1 MNAFERHILETV
13 DKYNMIKRGQTVI
26 AAVSGGYDSLCMLN
40 VLCNL
45 RRLRGFEV
53 CVAHINHMLRNEAD
67 SDEEFVI
74 KEAERLGVKAY
85 TKKINVSK
93 YAEEN
98 KISFE
103 TAGRILRYGFFE
115 EISKKYDDTV
125 IATAHNANDSAES
138 MLMHLMR
145 GSGLTGL
152 VGIRPKNE
160 NIIRPLIEAERI
172 DIEKYCDEKGIVPR
186 HDCTNDSDDY
196 HRNDIRHNVLA
207 PILERCSLASLCRTM
222 NVLSGEEEFL
232 DRYTKDIVE
241 KLLKS
246 ENNEKLISV
255 KNFNSLPLAIRRR
268 VLKSVIEDTAEN
280 QLCLVHIDDIIG
292 MAEKNYGGKQ
302 ICIPGGM
309 VVKLEKGLLIFK

>member
-1 MNAFERHILETV
+1 MDAFERHILETI
-13 DKYNMIKRGQTVI
+13 DKYNMIQRGQTVI

-45 RRLRGFEV
+45 RRLRGFAV
-53 CVAHINHMLRNEAD
+53 CVAHVNHMLRDEAD
-67 SDEEFVI
+67 GDEAFVV
-74 KEAERLGVKAY
+74 KEAQRLGIKAY
-85 TKKINVSK
+85 TKKVNVSK

-103 TAGRILRYGFFE
+103 TAGRILRYNFFE
-115 EISKKYDDTV
+115 DISKEYSDTV
-125 IATAHNANDSAES
+125 VATAHNANDSAES

-160 NIIRPLIEAERI
+160 NIIRPLIEADRI
-172 DIEKYCDEKGIVPR
+172 DIEKYCDKNGLVPR

-196 HRNDIRHNVLA
+196 HRNDVRHNVLA
-207 PILERCSLASLCRTM
+207 PMLERCSLASLCRTM

-232 DRYTKDIVE
+232 ENYTAGIVREYVKSKDDE
-241 KLLKS
+241 KT
-246 ENNEKLISV
+246 ISV
-255 KNFNSLPLAIRRR
+255 KDFNKLPYAIRRR
-268 VLKSVIEDTAEN
+268 LLRHIIEDSAEN
-280 QLCLVHIDDIIG
+280 QLCLVHIDDIIT

-302 ICIPGGM
+302 ICLPGKM
-309 VVKLEKGLLIFK
+309 TVKLEKGFLLFK

>member
-1 MNAFERHILETV
+1 MDAFERHILETI
-13 DKYNMIKRGQTVI
+13 DKYNMIQKGQTVI

-45 RRLRGFEV
+45 RRLREFDV
-53 CVAHINHMLRNEAD
+53 CVAHLNHMLRDEAEG
-67 SDEEFVI
+67 DEEFVV
-74 KEAERLGVKAY
+74 KEAQRLGIKAY
-85 TKKINVSK
+85 TKRVDVSK

-103 TAGRILRYGFFE
+103 TAGRVLRYGFFE
-115 EISKKYDDTV
+115 EISEKYESTV

-160 NIIRPLIEAERI
+160 NIIRPLIEADRK
-172 DIEKYCDEKGIVPR
+172 DIEKYCDKNGLVPR

-196 HRNDIRHNVLA
+196 HRNDIRHNILA
-207 PILERCSLASLCRTM
+207 PMLERCSLASLCRTM

-232 DRYTKDIVE
+232 ENYTVEIVSKCIRIKDDAKAINIKDFN
-241 KLLKS
+241 KLP
-246 ENNEKLISV
+246 V
-255 KNFNSLPLAIRRR
+255 AIRRR
-268 VLKSVIEDTAEN
+268 VLKNVIDDSAEN
-280 QLCLVHIDDIIG
+280 QLCLVHIDDIIT
-292 MAEKNYGGKQ
+292 MAKKNYGGKQ
-302 ICIPGGM
+302 ICLPGKLT
-309 VVKLEKGLLIFK
+309 VRLEKGYLLFK

>member
-13 DKYNMIKRGQTVI
+13 DKYNMIQKGQTVI

-45 RRLRGFEV
+45 RRLREFEV
-53 CVAHINHMLRNEAD
+53 CVAHINHMMRAEAD
-67 SDEEFVI
+67 ADEEFVI
-74 KEAERLGVKAY
+74 KEAKRLGLQVY
-85 TKKINVSK
+85 TKKIDVST

-98 KISFE
+98 KLSFE
-103 TAGRILRYGFFE
+103 TAGRILRYKFFDE
-115 EISKKYDDTV
+115 VSEFYSDTV

-172 DIEKYCDEKGIVPR
+172 DIEKYCDVNGIVPR

-196 HRNDIRHNVLA
+196 HRNDIRHNVMA
-207 PILERCSLASLCRTM
+207 PMLERCSVASLCRTM
-222 NVLSGEEEFL
+222 NILSAEEDFL
-232 DRYTKDIVE
+232 EQYVNDIRGKYV
-241 KLLKS
+241 KVTDGK
-246 ENNEKLISV
+246 NHISV
-255 KNFNSLPLAIRRR
+255 KEFNSLPLAVKRRL
-268 VLKSVIEDTAEN
+268 LKSVLLDNTDN
-280 QLCLVHIDDIIG
+280 QLCFVHIDDIIG

-302 ICIPGGM
+302 ICLPGEQ
-309 VVKLEKGLLIFK
+309 VVKVEKGEIVL

>member
-1 MNAFERHILETV
+1 MNAFERHILETI
-13 DKYNMIKRGQTVI
+13 DKYNMIQRGQTVI

-45 RRLRGFEV
+45 RRLRGFDV
-53 CVAHINHMLRNEAD
+53 CVAHLNHMLRDEAD
-67 SDEEFVI
+67 GDEEFVV
-74 KEAERLGVKAY
+74 KEAQRLGIKAY

-93 YAEEN
+93 YSEEN

-103 TAGRILRYGFFE
+103 TAGRILRYHFFE
-115 EISKKYDDTV
+115 EISKEYPSTV
-125 IATAHNANDSAES
+125 VATAHNANDSAES

-160 NIIRPLIEAERI
+160 NIIRPLIETDRI
-172 DIEKYCDEKGIVPR
+172 DIEKYCDENGLVPR

-207 PILERCSLASLCRTM
+207 PMLERCSLSSLCRTM

-232 DRYTKDIVE
+232 EKYTSEIVSECVQIKDDTKVINVKE
-241 KLLKS
+241 F
-246 ENNEKLISV
+246 NE
-255 KNFNSLPLAIRRR
+255 LPVAIRRR
-268 VLKSVIEDTAEN
+268 VLKNVIDYSMEN
-280 QLCLVHIDDIIG
+280 QLCLVHIDDVIT

-302 ICIPGGM
+302 ICLPGKLT
-309 VVKLEKGLLIFK
+309 VKLEKGLLLFK